1 MREQK
6 HSPQMLALV
15 QQRQLIVQLATQ
27 AGRIGKRAK
36 TPVIATARQL
46 DTVSEQIYTTT
57 EEACA
62 RLLNVSTG
70 LIGILQLLDVWSD
83 RAWECRCLH
92 CLLVPLKLELDDA
105 LNDIQKM
112 L

>member
-27 AGRIGKRAK
+27 AERIGKRAK
-36 TPVIATARQL
+36 TEVIATARQL

-57 EEACA
+57 EGACA
-62 RLLNVSTG
+62 RLLNVSIG
-70 LIGILQLLDVWSD
+70 LVGIL
-83 RAWECRCLH
+83 
-92 CLLVPLKLELDDA
+92 
-105 LNDIQKM
+105 
-112 L
+112 